1 MPGQQYVIGID
12 VGGTNIKAGAVDYQG
27 NILAGMRVLSEAAI
41 SSADAI
47 LDKLQRIVTD
57 LVSQMKGQSPMGI
70 GFGIPGAINS
80 IDGVV
85 TQAPNFPGLNGLPLR
100 NLMAERLKLPC
111 FIDNDANCIAFGEM
125 WIGAGRDYSHIL
137 LLALGTGIGGGVI
150 IDNEMLRGADGMAG
164 ELGHI
169 AVEIDG
175 APCNCGSVGCLETIA
190 SATGILR
197 MFREQKSKHP
207 QSPLNSLQ
215 ETSITPAVIYDLA
228 MKGDQFS
235 RSLIE
240 QAGRG
245 LGVGMASFINIFN
258 PEIVIIGGG
267 VAASWGILM
276 PPAIET
282 MKKRAFKAP
291 AARVKVVR
299 AEKEDDAG
307 IFGTAYLA
315 WDELRHGDQ
324 AKTKL
329 ERRLAPWGFWE
340 VIEEGKDYKVKRLY
354 VHPGHRLSYQKHQK
368 REETWMISSGQA
380 AVTLD
385 GKELTLNAGDTIHIA
400 KTQAHRVGNTTDQ
413 PLIFFEVQRGT
424 YFGEDDIIRLQDD
437 YKRNSQ

>member
-1 MPGQQYVIGID
+1 MPEQQYVIGID

-27 NILAGMRVLSEAAI
+27 KILATIKTPSEA
-41 SSADAI
+41 SAGRDAF
-47 LDKLQRIVTD
+47 LNKLQSIVTD
-57 LVSQMKGQSPMGI
+57 LISQMKGQSPMAI
-70 GFGIPGAINS
+70 GFGIPGAIHAN
-80 IDGVV
+80 DGVV
-85 TQAPNFPGLNGLPLR
+85 TQAPNFPALNGIPLR
-100 NLMAERLKLPC
+100 DLMAERLKLPC
-111 FIDNDANCIAFGEM
+111 FMDNDANCIAFGEM
-125 WIGAGRDYSHIL
+125 WTGAGRGYSHIL

-150 IDNEMLRGADGMAG
+150 IDDEMLRGADGMAG

-207 QSPLNSLQ
+207 ESPLNSLQ
-215 ETSITPAVIYDLA
+215 ETSITPAVIFGEA
-228 MKGDQFS
+228 VKGDQLS
-235 RSLIE
+235 KSLIE

-245 LGVGMASFINIFN
+245 LGVGIASFINIFN

-267 VAASWGILM
+267 VAAAWDILI

-299 AEKEDDAG
+299 AEKENDAG

-315 WDELRHGDQ
+315 WDELRCGDQ
-324 AKTKL
+324 LKTKR

-354 VHPGHRLSYQKHQK
+354 VHPGHRLSYQKHQQ
-368 REETWMISSGQA
+368 REETWMVSSGQA

-385 GKELTLNAGDTIHIA
+385 GKELILNAGDTIHIA
-400 KTQAHRVGNTTDQ
+400 KTQAHRVGNSSDQ

-437 YKRNSQ
+437 YRRDS

>member
-1 MPGQQYVIGID
+1 MPEQQYVVGID

-27 NILAGMRVLSEAAI
+27 NILATIKTPSEA
-41 SSADAI
+41 SAGRDAF
-47 LDKLQRIVTD
+47 LNKLQSIVTD
-57 LVSQMKGQSPMGI
+57 LTSQMKGQSPMAI
-70 GFGIPGAINS
+70 GFGIPGAIHAV
-80 IDGVV
+80 DGVV
-85 TQAPNFPGLNGLPLR
+85 TQAPNFPALNGIPLR
-100 NLMAERLKLPC
+100 DLMSERLKLPC

-125 WIGAGRDYSHIL
+125 WTGAGRGYSHIL

-150 IDNEMLRGADGMAG
+150 IDDEMLRGADGMAG

-207 QSPLNSLQ
+207 ESPLNSMQ
-215 ETSITPAVIYDLA
+215 ESSITPAVIFGEA
-228 MKGDQFS
+228 VKGDQFS
-235 RSLIE
+235 RAIIE

-267 VAASWGILM
+267 VAAAWDILI

-299 AEKEDDAG
+299 AEKENDAG

-315 WDELRHGDQ
+315 WDELRRGDQ
-324 AKTKL
+324 LKAKR

-354 VHPGHRLSYQKHQK
+354 VHPGHRLSYQKHQQ
-368 REETWMISSGQA
+368 REETWMVSSGQA

-385 GKELTLNAGDTIHIA
+385 GKELILNAGETIHIA
-400 KTQAHRVGNTTDQ
+400 KTQAHRVGNPSDQ

-437 YKRNSQ
+437 YRRNS

>member
-1 MPGQQYVIGID
+1 MSELQYVIGID
-12 VGGTNIKAGAVDYQG
+12 VGGTNIKAGVVDYQA
-27 NILAGMRVLSEAAI
+27 NILAEMKVLSEA
-41 SSADAI
+41 SSSGPDAI
-47 LDKLQRIVTD
+47 LNKLQRIVTE
-57 LVSQMKGQSPMGI
+57 LISQMKGQSPMAI
-70 GFGIPGAINS
+70 GFGIPGAIHS
-80 IDGVV
+80 VDGVV
-85 TQAPNFPGLNGLPLR
+85 TQAPNFPALNGMPLR
-100 NLMAERLKLPC
+100 NLMSEKLKLPC
-111 FIDNDANCIAFGEM
+111 FIDNDANCIALGEM
-125 WIGAGRDYSHIL
+125 WAGAGRGYSHIL

-150 IDNEMLRGADGMAG
+150 IDDEMLRGADGMAA

-175 APCNCGSVGCLETIA
+175 AKCNCGSAGCLETIA

-197 MFREQKSKHP
+197 MFREQKSQNAK
-207 QSPLNSLQ
+207 STLNSLQ
-215 ETSITPAVIYDLA
+215 DTSITPAVIYAEAL
-228 MKGDQFS
+228 KGDQFS
-235 RSLIE
+235 RTLIE

-267 VAASWGILM
+267 VAAAWEILI

-282 MKKRAFKAP
+282 MKRRAFKAP

-315 WDELRHGDQ
+315 WDELKRGNQ
-324 AKTKL
+324 KETKL

-340 VIEEGKDYKVKRLY
+340 VLEEGKDYKVKRLY
-354 VHPGHRLSYQKHQK
+354 VHPGHRLSYQKHQQ
-368 REETWMISSGQA
+368 REETWMIASGQA

-385 GKELTLNAGDTIHIA
+385 GKELILNAGDTIHIA
-400 KTQAHRVGNTTDQ
+400 KTQAHRVGNPADQ

-437 YKRNSQ
+437 YKRNS

>member
-1 MPGQQYVIGID
+1 MQQQYVIGID

-27 NILAGMRVLSEAAI
+27 NILATIKTPSEA
-41 SSADAI
+41 SAGRDAF
-47 LDKLQRIVTD
+47 LNKLQSIVTD
-57 LVSQMKGQSPMGI
+57 LISQMKGQSPMAV
-70 GFGIPGAINS
+70 GFGIPGAIHCA
-80 IDGVV
+80 DGVV
-85 TQAPNFPGLNGLPLR
+85 TQAPNFPALNGIPLR
-100 NLMAERLKLPC
+100 DLMVERLKLPC
-111 FIDNDANCIAFGEM
+111 FMDNDANCIAFGEM
-125 WIGAGRDYSHIL
+125 WTGAGRGYSHIL

-150 IDNEMLRGADGMAG
+150 IDDEMLRGADGMAG

-207 QSPLNSLQ
+207 ESPLNSLQ
-215 ETSITPAVIYDLA
+215 ETSITPAVIFGEA
-228 MKGDQFS
+228 VKGDQFS

-245 LGVGMASFINIFN
+245 LGVGIASFINIFN

-267 VAASWGILM
+267 VAAAWDILI

-291 AARVKVVR
+291 AERVKVVR
-299 AEKEDDAG
+299 AEKENDAG

-315 WDELRHGDQ
+315 WDELRRGDQ
-324 AKTKL
+324 LKTKR

-354 VHPGHRLSYQKHQK
+354 VHPGHRLSYQKHQQ
-368 REETWMISSGQA
+368 REETWMVSSGQA

-385 GKELTLNAGDTIHIA
+385 GKELILNAGDTIHIA
-400 KTQAHRVGNTTDQ
+400 KTQAHRVGNASDQ

-437 YKRNSQ
+437 YRRNS

>member
-1 MPGQQYVIGID
+1 MAVQQYVIGID
-12 VGGTNIKAGAVDYQG
+12 VGGTNIKAGAVDYKG
-27 NILAGMRVLSEAAI
+27 NILAGMRVLSEA
-41 SSADAI
+41 SLGPEVI
-47 LDKLQRIVTD
+47 LGKLERIVTE
-57 LVSQMKGQSPMGI
+57 LRSKMNNEAPMAI
-70 GFGIPGAINS
+70 GLGIPGAINS
-80 IDGVV
+80 REGVV
-85 TQAPNFPGLNGLPLR
+85 TQAPNFPALNGMPIR
-100 NLMAERLKLPC
+100 SLMSERLQLPC

-150 IDNEMLRGADGMAG
+150 IDGEMLRGTDGMAG

-169 AVEIDG
+169 GVEING
-175 APCNCGSVGCLETIA
+175 AKCNCGSFGCLETIA

-197 MFREQKSKHP
+197 MFREQISDHP
-207 QSPLNSLQ
+207 QSTLNSLN
-215 ETSITPAVIYDLA
+215 TAITPAVIFGEA
-228 MKGDQFS
+228 TKGDQFS
-235 RSLIE
+235 KSLIE

-267 VAASWGILM
+267 IAASWDILI

-291 AARVKVVR
+291 AERVKVVR

-307 IFGTAYLA
+307 VFGSAYLA
-315 WDELRHGDQ
+315 WDELRLGDQ
-324 AKTKL
+324 KATKL

-340 VIEEGKDYKVKRLY
+340 VIEEGNDYKVKRLY
-354 VHPGHRLSYQKHQK
+354 VHPGHRLSYQKHQH
-368 REETWMISSGQA
+368 REETWMVSSGQA

-400 KTQAHRVGNTTDQ
+400 KTQAHRVANPIDE

-437 YKRNSQ
+437 YKRTY

>member
-1 MPGQQYVIGID
+1 MQQQYVIGID

-27 NILAGMRVLSEAAI
+27 NILAEIKVPSEA
-41 SSADAI
+41 SSGSEAF
-47 LDKLQRIVTD
+47 LNKLQRIVTE
-57 LVSQMKGQSPMGI
+57 LSSQQKGQSPMAI
-70 GFGIPGAINS
+70 GLGIPGAINS
-80 IDGVV
+80 REGVV
-85 TQAPNFPGLNGLPLR
+85 TQAPNFPALNEMPIR
-100 NLMAERLKLPC
+100 KLMSERLQLPC

-125 WIGAGRDYSHIL
+125 WVGAGRDYSHIL

-164 ELGHI
+164 ELGHV
-169 AVEIDG
+169 AVEING
-175 APCNCGSVGCLETIA
+175 AKCNCGSFGCLETIA

-197 MFREQKSKHP
+197 MFRERITDHP
-207 QSPLNSLQ
+207 ESTLNSVN
-215 ETSITPAVIYDLA
+215 SAVTPAVIFGEA
-228 MKGDQFS
+228 TKGDQLS
-235 RSLIE
+235 KSLIE

-267 VAASWGILM
+267 IAAAWDLLI

-299 AEKEDDAG
+299 AEKENEAG
-307 IFGTAYLA
+307 IFGSAYLA
-315 WDELRHGDQ
+315 WDELRMGNQ
-324 AKTKL
+324 KATKL
-329 ERRLAPWGFWE
+329 DRRLAPWGFWE
-340 VIEEGKDYKVKRLY
+340 VIEEGQDYKVKRLY
-354 VHPGHRLSYQKHQK
+354 VHPGHRLSYQKHQQ

-385 GKELTLNAGDTIHIA
+385 GKELILNAGDTLHIA
-400 KTQAHRVGNTTDQ
+400 KTQAHRVANPTDQ
-413 PLIFFEVQRGT
+413 PLVFFEVQRGT

-437 YKRNSQ
+437 YKRNS

>member
-1 MPGQQYVIGID
+1 MAEQQYVIGID

-27 NILAGMRVLSEAAI
+27 KILSSMRVLSEAK
-41 SSADAI
+41 SGPEGI
-47 LDKLQRIVTD
+47 LNKLQGIVTE
-57 LVSQMKGQSPMGI
+57 LISQQKGQMPMAI
-70 GFGIPGAINS
+70 GLGIPGAINS
-80 IDGVV
+80 RDGVV

-100 NLMAERLKLPC
+100 NLMHEKLNIPC
-111 FIDNDANCIAFGEM
+111 FMDNDANCIAFGEM
-125 WIGAGRDYSHIL
+125 WVGAGRDYSHIL

-150 IDNEMLRGADGMAG
+150 IDGEMLRGADGMAG

-169 AVEIDG
+169 AVEING
-175 APCNCGSVGCLETIA
+175 AKCNCGSSGCLETIA

-197 MFREQKSKHP
+197 MFREQITDHP
-207 QSPLNSLQ
+207 ESTLNSVN
-215 ETSITPAVIYDLA
+215 SAITPAVIFEEA
-228 MKGDQFS
+228 TKGDKLAK
-235 RSLIE
+235 SLIE

-267 VAASWGILM
+267 VAAAWDILI

-291 AARVKVVR
+291 AERVKVVR
-299 AEKEDDAG
+299 AEKENEAG

-315 WDELRHGDQ
+315 WDELKRGNQ
-324 AKTKL
+324 TREKL
-329 ERRLAPWGFWE
+329 DRRLAPWGFWE
-340 VIEEGKDYKVKRLY
+340 VIEEAEDYKVKRLY
-354 VHPGHRLSYQKHQK
+354 VHPGHRLSYQKHEQ

-385 GKELTLNAGDTIHIA
+385 GKEMILNPGDTLHIA
-400 KTQAHRVGNTTDQ
+400 KTQAHRVANPSDQ
-413 PLIFFEVQRGT
+413 PLVFFEVQRGS

-437 YKRNSQ
+437 YKRNS